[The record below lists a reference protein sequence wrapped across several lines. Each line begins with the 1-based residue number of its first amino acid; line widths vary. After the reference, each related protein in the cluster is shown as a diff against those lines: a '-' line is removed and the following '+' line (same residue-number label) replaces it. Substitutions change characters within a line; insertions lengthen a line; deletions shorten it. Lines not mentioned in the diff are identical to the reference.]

1 MIPISA
7 CANPSS
13 KVRVYRNVLRVSAK
27 LVIIASSLSVPCFV
41 THYNLFMRVSAPFFI
56 LIAAV
61 AVFAQNA
68 RKTAALPE
76 AKSVTVPITL
86 DQNRVIIDVDV
97 PLSNGSTQRAR
108 AWVDNGDPE
117 LWMSQRVAGLMG
129 LSIHCDGQV
138 CSAKSSSPAVSL
150 EILIGGM
157 KVLVPATGSIKVPSA
172 AGAIEPGMTA
182 EMKISSTVLRNYS
195 IVVDFPERRFT
206 IGAPGS
212 VKFNGVSSKVVVN
225 PENGLVQV
233 PSKIENK
240 KYNLALD
247 IGSSIS
253 FLSEDLF
260 DTLSVAHRDW
270 PRMTGAVGPANM
282 WGSAD
287 ETKWNVMRV
296 AHVQFGPVFL
306 TDVAVVKSPA
316 GWMAFFEKRAGVAT
330 GGLLGAEAL
339 LNYRVGL
346 DYSHSTVYFEIG
358 RTSNFPD
365 FDVIGLVLR
374 PEEDGRFTVLSVA
387 DYGGKPSVPQGSD
400 GIQAGDHLV
409 AVGDIP
415 TSGATLGQVW
425 SMLRG
430 EAGQE
435 RRLTIERNGKQF
447 TLIARVQHF
456 LGDTS
461 SENK

>member
-1 MIPISA
+1 MP
-7 CANPSS
+7 
-13 KVRVYRNVLRVSAK
+13 V
-27 LVIIASSLSVPCFV
+27 
-41 THYNLFMRVSAPFFI
+41 
-56 LIAAV
+56 
-61 AVFAQNA
+61 
-68 RKTAALPE
+68 
-76 AKSVTVPITL
+76 TL
-86 DQNRVIIDVDV
+86 DQNRVFIDVDV
-97 PLSNGSTQRAR
+97 VPGDGSTQRVR
-108 AWVDNGDPE
+108 AWVDSGDPE
-117 LWMSQRVAGLMG
+117 SWVSQRVAGLIG

-138 CSAKSSSPAVSL
+138 CSGKPSTQAVPL

-157 KVLVPATGSIKVPSA
+157 KVLVPATGPIKVPST
-172 AGAIEPGMTA
+172 AGTIAPGMTA
-182 EMKISSTVLRNYS
+182 EMKLSSTVLRNYS

-206 IGAPGS
+206 IGTPGS
-212 VKFNGVSSKVVVN
+212 VKFKGVSSKAVVN

-247 IGSSIS
+247 VGSSIS

-287 ETKWNVMRV
+287 EAKWNVMRV

-306 TDVAVVKSPA
+306 TDVAAVKSPA
-316 GWMAFFEKRAGVAT
+316 GWIAFFEKRAGVAT
-330 GGLLGAEAL
+330 SGLLGVDAL
-339 LNYRVGL
+339 LNYRVGF
-346 DYSHSTVYFEIG
+346 DYPHSTVYFEIG

-365 FDVIGLVLR
+365 FDVVGLVLR
-374 PEEDGRFTVLSVA
+374 PEEGGRFTILSVA
-387 DYGGKPSVPQGSD
+387 DYDGKPSVPQGSD
-400 GIQAGDHLV
+400 GVQAGDHLV
-409 AVGDIP
+409 AVGDIA
-415 TSGATLGQVW
+415 TAGATLGQVW

-430 EAGQE
+430 EPGQE

-447 TLIARVQHF
+447 AVSAKVQHF

-461 SENK
+461 SGNK